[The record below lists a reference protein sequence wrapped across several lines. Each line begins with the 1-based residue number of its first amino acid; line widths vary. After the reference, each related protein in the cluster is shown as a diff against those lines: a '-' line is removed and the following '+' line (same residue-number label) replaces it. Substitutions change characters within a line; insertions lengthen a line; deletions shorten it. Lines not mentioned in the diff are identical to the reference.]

1 MALTRSKYYI
11 SSLCARLTVSISR
24 AEALKPY
31 LNTGHWISPAIN
43 PFANLTSVFFMAM
56 DEAEVGD
63 EDVNQSSEM
72 SVYVSYSRVI
82 STEITSSD
90 KKEELRIFDEIMKL
104 VPSFKHVVMAC
115 SEHRRALLN
124 LIKMVSSGNLVFL

>member
-1 MALTRSKYYI
+1 
-11 SSLCARLTVSISR
+11 
-24 AEALKPY
+24 LKPY
-31 LNTGHWISPAIN
+31 LNAARWISPAIN
-43 PFANLTSVFFMAM
+43 PFANLTSVFFTAM
-56 DEAEVGD
+56 EEAEVGD

-72 SVYVSYSRVI
+72 SVYASYSRVI

-90 KKEELRIFDEIMKL
+90 KKEELRIFYEIMKL

-124 LIKMVSSGNLVFL
+124 LIKMVSSGNLVFQV

>member
-1 MALTRSKYYI
+1 M
-11 SSLCARLTVSISR
+11 
-24 AEALKPY
+24 E
-31 LNTGHWISPAIN
+31 
-43 PFANLTSVFFMAM
+43 
-56 DEAEVGD
+56 EAEVGD

-72 SVYVSYSRVI
+72 SVYASYSRVI

-124 LIKMVSSGNLVFL
+124 LIKMVSSDNLVFQV